1 MSDYDSSLPV
11 RTEAAG
17 DVDVFISDAVTPSQ
31 KLVINADGSV
41 NIDTVATV
49 TAITDDVNIADGGN
63 SITVDAVD
71 LDIRDLVAASDS
83 VQANLFDEAGVA
95 YSATNPLPVEMVAD
109 QAGDEVIDYQTSAAV
124 AAGASVNH
132 DYSVTAA
139 KTFLGENL
147 WATGSGKIKVE
158 ILVDG
163 VARFVGFNSTSTPN
177 IDIPFARILKG
188 AATNVIRV
196 TITNRD
202 KQPQDLYS
210 TLSGLE
216 A

>member
-109 QAGDEVIDYQTSAAV
+109 QAGDEVVDYQTSAAV

-163 VARFVGFNSTSTPN
+163 VAKFVGFNSTSTPN

-188 AATNVIRV
+188 VATNVIRV

>member
-49 TAITDDVNIADGGN
+49 TTITDDVNIADGGN